1 MLFVRAKKGLRRKI
15 SMLTLDIVYLFL
27 YTCLVCVTVWAVFFA
42 VIVLAACVVS
52 EIRAGGWRCDK
63 K

>member
-1 MLFVRAKKGLRRKI
+1 
-15 SMLTLDIVYLFL
+15 MLTLDIVYLFL

-52 EIRAGGWRCDK
+52 EIRAGGWRRVK

>member
-1 MLFVRAKKGLRRKI
+1 
-15 SMLTLDIVYLFL
+15 MLTLDIVYLFL
-27 YTCLVCVTVWAVFFA
+27 DTSLVCVTVWAVFFA